1 MNAIMNDNFAIIT
14 TIIMIIIK
22 NALMVTNK
30 HLLDTSKLK
39 IMMKVLNYKL
49 GKLNAKIIMIRRIV
63 IIMKNSRNMFIINE

>member
-1 MNAIMNDNFAIIT
+1 MNDNFAIIT

>member
-1 MNAIMNDNFAIIT
+1 MNDNFAIIT

-49 GKLNAKIIMIRRIV
+49 GKLNVKIIMIRRIV